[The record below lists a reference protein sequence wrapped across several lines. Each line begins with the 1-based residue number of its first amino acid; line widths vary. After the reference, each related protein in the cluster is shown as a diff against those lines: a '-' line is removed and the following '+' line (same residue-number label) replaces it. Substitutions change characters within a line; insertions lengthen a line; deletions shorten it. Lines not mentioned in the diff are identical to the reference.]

1 MLLSILTFVTG
12 TNLSR
17 IVTTGIKSVVVSGYN
32 LLVGGMELF
41 VLALILGGRIGNGGI
56 YGIMCLVF
64 LSLTSC
70 VCLYLWTALSSANSV
85 SKVAVFQCV
94 NPITGA
100 IAASL
105 LLGEN
110 VFQPKY
116 MVSVVLVTFGI
127 VIITSRPKSTL

>member
-1 MLLSILTFVTG
+1 M
-12 TNLSR
+12 
-17 IVTTGIKSVVVSGYN
+17 
-32 LLVGGMELF
+32 
-41 VLALILGGRIGNGGI
+41 
-56 YGIMCLVF
+56 F
-64 LSLTSC
+64 LSLTSSL
-70 VCLYLWTALSSANSV
+70 CLYLWTALIKENTV
-85 SKVAVFQCV
+85 SRIAVFQCV

-116 MVSVVLVTFGI
+116 MVSVVLVTLGI